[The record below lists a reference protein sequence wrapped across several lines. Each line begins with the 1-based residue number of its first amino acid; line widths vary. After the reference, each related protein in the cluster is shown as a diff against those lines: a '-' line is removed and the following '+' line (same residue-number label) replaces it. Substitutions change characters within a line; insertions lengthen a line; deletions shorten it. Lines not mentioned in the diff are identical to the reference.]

1 MGKFLKTLAGIGA
14 MAAVAGG
21 VYYAYKNYVRDR
33 ELDEFEDE
41 DFDDFDEEL
50 AKKDR
55 NYVKIDIEG
64 PEGEEA
70 KAEAEAPKSEEH
82 SDDQVDQF

>member
-21 VYYAYKNYVRDR
+21 VYYAYKNYVRDK

-50 AKKDR
+50 AHKDR

-64 PEGEEA
+64 PETSEKPEEEEKPSEGE
-70 KAEAEAPKSEEH
+70 SN
-82 SDDQVDQF
+82 F

>member
-41 DFDDFDEEL
+41 DFDDLDEEL
-50 AKKDR
+50 SHKDR

-64 PEGEEA
+64 PEGEE
-70 KAEAEAPKSEEH
+70 KAEEKAPEGEGSSENGT
-82 SDDQVDQF
+82 F

>member
-14 MAAVAGG
+14 VAAVAGG
-21 VYYAYKNYVRDR
+21 VYYAYKNYVRDK
-33 ELDEFEDE
+33 ELDSFEDD

-50 AKKDR
+50 TKDR

-64 PEGEEA
+64 PENEES
-70 KAEAEAPKSEEH
+70 APSEEG
-82 SDDQVDQF
+82 SEQQ